1 MRMGLFGRWRRSRG
15 TVMRKEY
22 DDVIARMRK
31 ADDHALESFYT
42 NVDQTAE
49 PLKGV
54 YVSASPKQREA
65 ILKECRQAATEMWN
79 SGDWPASLGLAITAL
94 NVESEFVRGKDA
106 AYVNAGT
113 NRIIS
118 DAARLFERKA

>member
-1 MRMGLFGRWRRSRG
+1 MGLFDRWRRDPRG

-31 ADDHALESFYT
+31 ADDRALESFYN
-42 NVDQTAE
+42 NVDQTGEGLRKIYKA
-49 PLKGV
+49 
-54 YVSASPKQREA
+54 ASPKRREA
-65 ILKECRQAATEMWN
+65 ILKECRDAATEIWK
-79 SGDWPASLGLAITAL
+79 SGDLPSSLGLAITAL
-94 NVESEFVRGKDA
+94 NLESEFMRGKDA

-118 DAARLFERKA
+118 DAKRLFERKA